1 MGLLLFLAWANI
13 PIPYK
18 ILKLISYQLNSM
30 QTFLFFLLA
39 ALGEISG
46 CYAFWAWL
54 KLEKSIFWIIPGIL
68 ALIVFA
74 YALTRIDASNAGR
87 VYAAYGG
94 IYILSSLFWL
104 WLVEGVKPDKWD
116 LFGVGISLVGTI
128 VILFGA
134 HRP

>member
-1 MGLLLFLAWANI
+1 
-13 PIPYK
+13 
-18 ILKLISYQLNSM
+18 M
-30 QTFLFFLLA
+30 QTLLFFLLA

-54 KLEKSIFWIIPGIL
+54 RLEKSVFWIIPGIL
-68 ALIVFA
+68 ALIIFA
-74 YALTRIDASNAGR
+74 YALTRVESSNAGR

-94 IYILSSLFWL
+94 IYILSSLLWL
-104 WLVEGVKPDKWD
+104 WLAEGVKPDKWD